1 VTASVKDR
9 PRTSASGR
17 LPNRRV
23 LITCEHA
30 GHRVP
35 AEYARLFD
43 SRRARRALLSHRGYD
58 PGAVDIARLMARR
71 LGAPRLEWT
80 VTRLLV
86 EINRS
91 VGHPRLFS
99 EFSRSLSSANR
110 EAVLR
115 RYYTPHRE
123 RVGAAVEEA
132 SAGGAAVLH
141 VGVHSFTPRLGDE
154 VRNADIGLLY
164 DPARPVE
171 RRLCLRWQA
180 ALECASGWVVRRN
193 YPYRGNADGLT
204 TALRRRFPRS
214 RYLGIEL
221 EINQARLVGCRPRD
235 WAWLADVL
243 VRSLR
248 EAMAD

>member
-1 VTASVKDR
+1 MTS
-9 PRTSASGR
+9 SAS
-17 LPNRRV
+17 PTSTNSRV

-30 GHRVP
+30 RNRVP
-35 AEYARLFD
+35 AEYAGLFD
-43 SRRARRALLSHRGYD
+43 SPRARRALAGHRGYD
-58 PGAVDIARLMARR
+58 PGAADVARLMARH

-91 VGHPRLFS
+91 VGHPRLYS
-99 EFSRSLSSANR
+99 EFSKSLPPGER
-110 EAVLR
+110 EVVLH

-123 RVGAAVEEA
+123 RVAAAIDDA
-132 SAGGAAVLH
+132 SAGGACVLH
-141 VGVHSFTPRLGDE
+141 VGVHSFTPRLEDE
-154 VRNADIGLLY
+154 IRNADVGLLY
-164 DPARPVE
+164 DPARPAE
-171 RRLCLRWQA
+171 RRLCLRWQT
-180 ALECASGWVVRRN
+180 ALERASAWVVRRN

-221 EINQARLVGCRPRD
+221 EINQRRLVRGQPRDRARL
-235 WAWLADVL
+235 ADLL